1 MGNGVIIR
9 CNNCHFSQEFLL
21 GKGAYL
27 PQLEEILK
35 TSDKKCIRIVK
46 QINEEYPIERYT
58 VVRQLF
64 YCSDCKNIIDKS
76 ILKVE
81 FSEGISYEEE
91 MFCSNC
97 GSKLKKVIDY
107 NEIKDIA
114 CPVCGLEALTY
125 INNYSS
131 WE

>member
-21 GKGAYL
+21 GTGSYL

-35 TSDKKCIRIVK
+35 TSDEKCRRIVR
-46 QINEEYPIERYT
+46 QMNEVYPIEKYT
-58 VVRQLF
+58 VVRHLF

-91 MFCSNC
+91 IFCSNC
-97 GSKLKKVIDY
+97 SSKLRKVIDY

-114 CPVCGLEALTY
+114 CPECRLEALTY
-125 INNYSS
+125 IDNYSS